1 MSWTEEEFSAFNR
14 ERGQTAFKIA
24 QVAMQQKT
32 PKRHKYHAEP
42 CIITADLTLFKKQD
56 IHNAASLQRITLVRN
71 TTPLKELAQACG
83 IIGEWFASLK
93 EAKRWIVLSEL
104 QKAGAIR
111 ELRRQVP
118 YDLLVNGI
126 KVCSWVADAVY
137 EEFYDGTWLTV
148 REDSKG
154 RRTPEYQ
161 LKKKFVEAQF
171 GWAIR
176 ET

>member
-1 MSWTEEEFSAFNR
+1 MSWTEDDFAAFYRKRGQSAFV
-14 ERGQTAFKIA
+14 EA
-24 QVAMQQKT
+24 QHAAK
-32 PKRHKYHAEP
+32 PAKRHKYYAQP
-42 CIITADLTLFKKQD
+42 CIVSADLTLFTRDD
-56 IHNAASLQRITLVRN
+56 IRNAALQQRLTLVHN
-71 TTPLKELAQACG
+71 TTPLKELAQAAG

-154 RRTPEYQ
+154 HRTPEYQ

-171 GWAIR
+171 GWSIR